1 MRNWVLDILVTRRK
15 GTDLPFVAIHLA
27 SGRVAGATRY
37 LNIMPKDRG
46 LEIGGTWY
54 GPEFQRTPVNTEC
67 KYLLLR
73 HAFETLGCIRV
84 QLKTDLR
91 NERSQKAIERIGAVK
106 EGVLRNHMILPD
118 GGQGDGEG
126 AVAVGCMDY
135 QVGGGA
141 ARRGRQQD
149 NADGIDRREG
159 EGAGNGESECWEQ
172 DQLTEQSDRH
182 LFGLGEHAF
191 EVGQGQSHA
200 QCHHDDDDG
209 EGKHYVRKYA
219 LLHVGLLWVEL
230 GNEGCISI
238 TV

>member
-1 MRNWVLDILVTRRK
+1 MEVKPVVLTGKHVRLEPMTEAHTPALAEIGVGPSFWDFMVYGEINTVDDMRNWVKDILARAEK

-67 KYLLLR
+67 KYVLLQ
-73 HAFETLGCIRV
+73 HAFERLGCIRV

-118 GGQGDGEG
+118 GHFRHSVFYSILDTEWT
-126 AVAVGCMDY
+126 
-135 QVGGGA
+135 QVKS
-141 ARRGRQQD
+141 RLEEMLT
-149 NADGIDRREG
+149 DR
-159 EGAGNGESECWEQ
+159 
-172 DQLTEQSDRH
+172 D
-182 LFGLGEHAF
+182 
-191 EVGQGQSHA
+191 
-200 QCHHDDDDG
+200 
-209 EGKHYVRKYA
+209 
-219 LLHVGLLWVEL
+219 
-230 GNEGCISI
+230 
-238 TV
+238 